1 MVLAADDSED
11 SHLHGDLL
19 HLALFKWLHLFL
31 PPQTDLSFSSAQSAG
46 KVEGKEI
53 RPQTAS
59 VHKGKKK
66 PRGKKKQNP
75 ILKRKDL
82 KFSPVLFWQMEP
94 SSSQNSPSSAVSD
107 TENPLRV
114 LNPVQMRH
122 NQPRHS
128 VCGRRAGQWGWLREF
143 STFPAQ
149 DQPRGIPTTKK
160 PNPQSRDEK
169 HQPTTRKAEKQN

>member
-66 PRGKKKQNP
+66 PREKKKN
-75 ILKRKDL
+75 K
-82 KFSPVLFWQMEP
+82 
-94 SSSQNSPSSAVSD
+94 
-107 TENPLRV
+107 T
-114 LNPVQMRH
+114 
-122 NQPRHS
+122 
-128 VCGRRAGQWGWLREF
+128 
-143 STFPAQ
+143 
-149 DQPRGIPTTKK
+149 
-160 PNPQSRDEK
+160 QS
-169 HQPTTRKAEKQN
+169 